1 MDWLVGSSFQVIL
14 LSGLLDVLINLLW
27 GLLSIVKLHHVSL
40 RAMEDWQ
47 QEFEWLRVRHWV
59 KDRFDRKE
67 LPDLNAVLY
76 LIGMQE
82 LGKRQEKFTKEEK
95 QDLMHL
101 AICHLLSEDGYFEFE
116 GIDADGWPHW
126 KPLLPLDIKGLH
138 AQEQLLQQKVI
149 AYFAPL
155 LSNPE
160 NN

>member
-1 MDWLVGSSFQVIL
+1 
-14 LSGLLDVLINLLW
+14 
-27 GLLSIVKLHHVSL
+27 
-40 RAMEDWQ
+40 MEDWQ
-47 QEFEWLRVRHWV
+47 LEFEWLRVKHWV
-59 KDRFDRKE
+59 KDRFERSE

-82 LGKRQEKFTKEEK
+82 LGKNQEAFTKEEK

-101 AICHLLSEDGYFEFE
+101 AICHLLTEDGYFEFE

-126 KPLLPLDIKGLH
+126 KPLLPIDIEGLM
-138 AQEQLLQQKVI
+138 AQEEMLQRKVI

-155 LSNPE
+155 LSDST

>member
-1 MDWLVGSSFQVIL
+1 MNWLVGSSFQVIL
-14 LSGLLDVLINLLW
+14 QSGLMDVLICPVK

-126 KPLLPLDIKGLH
+126 KLLKKLPSIDV
-138 AQEQLLQQKVI
+138 LQQETFLRQHI
-149 AYFAPL
+149 IDYFETEGL
-155 LSNPE
+155 LE
-160 NN
+160 